1 MDQMGEN
8 LNRYYGRADPVKQPS
23 IFAATS
29 LIEHYASNK
38 KLCFYLD
45 LHAHASKRG
54 CFIYGNVL
62 DDVNDQIQNQLYCKL
77 VSMNTAHFEYEACLF
92 SREHMKRTDP
102 GDMHKGTHTTVH
114 HPFFYLSQPF
124 LTTTSP
130 PLTISLHL
138 TLTNTT
144 PISPSSSLAFPLP
157 SSLGLTA
164 EGSGRVATYL
174 SHNVIHRSALHTT
187 LSHYS
192 YLILLSFPLIFS
204 FNLLFYVLHLF
215 SMTSSTPYSSPSF
228 ISSSRPITLPPL
240 SILRFSPSPTIPP
253 QLHLRVQL
261 QHVQSG

>member
-114 HPFFYLSQPF
+114 HPFFRLITTLSYHDISTPHHP
-124 LTTTSP
+124 SP
-130 PLTISLHL
+130 SHL
-138 TLTNTT
+138 NQHHPNLSVLF
-144 PISPSSSLAFPLP
+144 PRLSSSLF
-157 SSLGLTA
+157 
-164 EGSGRVATYL
+164 
-174 SHNVIHRSALHTT
+174 
-187 LSHYS
+187 
-192 YLILLSFPLIFS
+192 
-204 FNLLFYVLHLF
+204 
-215 SMTSSTPYSSPSF
+215 
-228 ISSSRPITLPPL
+228 
-240 SILRFSPSPTIPP
+240 LRIDCGG
-253 QLHLRVQL
+253 QW
-261 QHVQSG
+261 

>member
-114 HPFFYLSQPF
+114 HPFFFTYHDSF
-124 LTTTSP
+124 LPRHLHPSP
-130 PLTISLHL
+130 SLC
-138 TLTNTT
+138 
-144 PISPSSSLAFPLP
+144 ISP
-157 SSLGLTA
+157 
-164 EGSGRVATYL
+164 
-174 SHNVIHRSALHTT
+174 
-187 LSHYS
+187 
-192 YLILLSFPLIFS
+192 
-204 FNLLFYVLHLF
+204 
-215 SMTSSTPYSSPSF
+215 
-228 ISSSRPITLPPL
+228 
-240 SILRFSPSPTIPP
+240 
-253 QLHLRVQL
+253 
-261 QHVQSG
+261 

>member
-1 MDQMGEN
+1 MWVCSCVDGCSSLNHCLPFGRTILYIALCCIISYHIMSHHSELFCIVLCNYFSQIFILIPSFPPTSLASFFFLSTGVYRGHFRMDQMGEN

-102 GDMHKGTHTTVH
+102 GDMHKG
-114 HPFFYLSQPF
+114 
-124 LTTTSP
+124 
-130 PLTISLHL
+130 
-138 TLTNTT
+138 
-144 PISPSSSLAFPLP
+144 
-157 SSLGLTA
+157 
-164 EGSGRVATYL
+164 
-174 SHNVIHRSALHTT
+174 
-187 LSHYS
+187 
-192 YLILLSFPLIFS
+192 
-204 FNLLFYVLHLF
+204 
-215 SMTSSTPYSSPSF
+215 
-228 ISSSRPITLPPL
+228 
-240 SILRFSPSPTIPP
+240 
-253 QLHLRVQL
+253 
-261 QHVQSG
+261 